1 MTGAKSWRV
10 NLGLEPDEEIIEM
23 ADECGL
29 AGYFELDGDS
39 VGQLMV
45 TAFAKLIVERER
57 KRILDVIGNNQC
69 ECRCS
74 EVVRG
79 QA

>member
-1 MTGAKSWRV
+1 MTQ
-10 NLGLEPDEEIIEM
+10 EEIIELWKK
-23 ADECGL
+23 ANGWNVKD
-29 AGYFELDGDS
+29 YQNTLDD
-39 VGQLMV
+39 LMR
-45 TAFAKLIVERER
+45 FAKLVVEKER

-79 QA
+79 DT